1 MGLNFINPNG
11 FRFFIISN
19 AIALLMLSM
28 VKSIIDLLPR
38 IELLRFLCINGL
50 GLLLFT
56 SSIYLGKS
64 VYDPKKMWF
73 INGFTLA
80 GLILIVYSSSM
91 EIQGAM
97 HEVAIPVVHILEV
110 ILVIWLANRM
120 IRNDE
125 MERYTELTH
134 FPSSKA
140 ATKA

>member
-80 GLILIVYSSSM
+80 GLILIVYSSSG
-91 EIQGAM
+91 IQGAM
-97 HEVAIPVVHILEV
+97 RGGNPVVHILEV

-125 MERYTELTH
+125 KERYTELTL
-134 FPSSKA
+134 PSKA